1 MKNYSNL
8 KLFYVGHLE
17 ERSNSYKRFRVYKS
31 IVDVVGHIDIDEV
44 IYNSITSKFDHYFNF
59 GIGTFRLNWILNN
72 LELKELDVLLV
83 DNRPFLFRFTLK
95 NLKKRYP
102 NIKIVS
108 VLTDDPFGLYNKGW
122 RLLRDTANLYDVHFV
137 QRSVN
142 VKEIYNYGSP
152 RVEICYRSFDSNFHC
167 VMPNVVKNNK
177 YHTEFIG
184 SYEKDRCDSIIFL
197 IENGIKVGVT
207 GDGWESS
214 ELFSRFP
221 QFYMGSAVYGD
232 AYVDKINSINIALH
246 FLRHA
251 NRDEQDSRTFELP
264 ACGAAVIAEYSD
276 LHGNLFE
283 ENKEILFFRNNIEL
297 LERVRFLIGRPDLVS
312 AIGLAGQ
319 ARCYSSGYDHQSRVI
334 SILDKIA
341 G

>member
-8 KLFYVGHLE
+8 KLFYVGHLD

-31 IVDVVGHIDIDEV
+31 IIDVVGHLDIDEV

-72 LELKELDVLLV
+72 LELKKLDVLLV
-83 DNRPFLFRFTLK
+83 DNRPFLFRSTLK

-108 VLTDDPFGLYNKGW
+108 VLTDDPFGLFNKGW

-142 VKEIYNYGSP
+142 VKEIYKYGSP
-152 RVEICYRSFDSNFHC
+152 RVEICYRSFDPNFHRIL
-167 VMPNVVKNNK
+167 PYVKKNHN

-184 SYEKDRCDSIIFL
+184 SYEKERCDSIVFL

-214 ELFSRFP
+214 ELYSRFP
-221 QFYMGSAVYGD
+221 EFYLGPAVFGL
-232 AYVDKINSINIALH
+232 AYIEKINSINIALH

-264 ACGAAVIAEYSD
+264 ACGVPVIAEYSIV
-276 LHGNLFE
+276 HEGLFQDGE
-283 ENKEILFFRNNIEL
+283 EILFFKNNNEL
-297 LERVRFLIGRPDLVS
+297 LQKVRFLINAPNL
-312 AIGLAGQ
+312 GLSM
-319 ARCYSSGYDHQSRVI
+319 ARAALMRCMSSGYDHESRI
-334 SILDKIA
+334 IGILERSV
-341 G
+341 